1 MPWGGGGRDRSCA
14 QLGCQGPFPEAEGK
28 VGHRASPQPWGSVA
42 LPTPWLQML
51 WLPDPETIH
60 FSCFQ
65 PPACGTLFGTAPGRN
80 PMPFSL
86 LPLQPPRP
94 APSSGP
100 YLSSGSPP
108 HPTFSETLVLESGP
122 QPSAPSTRPP
132 PPQHVEVLQPHP
144 SPSRLPT
151 PDPPGPGLSPLAPF
165 QDDILRRSRR
175 VWPLPHPV
183 HWRTTGIRLPCP
195 PLLSPQQVLAGVQVA
210 APPSLPDLA
219 ERPAR
224 SALPF
229 PAGLL
234 WFPSFAR
241 SAGFVRSGSV

>member
-1 MPWGGGGRDRSCA
+1 MGWWR
-14 QLGCQGPFPEAEGK
+14 QGQELCPAGLPG
-28 VGHRASPQPWGSVA
+28 A
-42 LPTPWLQML
+42 LPRSRGQGGAQSVPTTLGERGLADPLASNALASGPRDNTFLLFPAPGMWHFVRNSPGKEPYAL
-51 WLPDPETIH
+51 LPP
-60 FSCFQ
+60 S
-65 PPACGTLFGTAPGRN
+65 PPAPASCSQLRTLPELWV
-80 PMPFSL
+80 P
-86 LPLQPPRP
+86 
-94 APSSGP
+94 
-100 YLSSGSPP
+100 PP

>member
-65 PPACGTLFGTAPGRN
+65 PPACGPLFGTAPGRN

-94 APSSGP
+94 PPSSGP

-108 HPTFSETLVLESGP
+108 PIP
-122 QPSAPSTRPP
+122 PSQRRWSSNQVPNPP
-132 PPQHVEVLQPHP
+132 PLQ
-144 SPSRLPT
+144 
-151 PDPPGPGLSPLAPF
+151 LAP
-165 QDDILRRSRR
+165 LPRST
-175 VWPLPHPV
+175 WKCSS
-183 HWRTTGIRLPCP
+183 RTPPPAVSPPPTRLDPGS
-195 PLLSPQQVLAGVQVA
+195 LLSPRFKTT
-210 APPSLPDLA
+210 S
-219 ERPAR
+219 
-224 SALPF
+224 
-229 PAGLL
+229 
-234 WFPSFAR
+234 
-241 SAGFVRSGSV
+241 